1 MEYILLSFNSKITC
15 ALGKSKQYATFDDAK
30 DYDDRDS
37 PERVKKIK
45 TDVLNRNSA
54 EVRDVSDEEANESI
68 PVEYVPY
75 FSWAKLYLYTG
86 PGWLMSIAYLDPGN
100 SKY

>member
-15 ALGKSKQYATFDDAK
+15 ALGKSKHYATFDDAK
-30 DYDDRDS
+30 DYDDSDS
-37 PERVKKIK
+37 PESGKKIR
-45 TDVLNRNSA
+45 TDVINRTSA
-54 EVRDVSDEEANESI
+54 EVRDEEANESI
-68 PVEYVPY
+68 PVDYVPY

-100 SKY
+100 SKL

>member
-1 MEYILLSFNSKITC
+1 LEYILLSFNSKITC
-15 ALGKSKQYATFDDAK
+15 ALGKSKHYATFDDAK

-37 PERVKKIK
+37 LESEKNKNG
-45 TDVLNRNSA
+45 VLNRTSA